1 MSRKKSDD
9 EVYAIWEKFMN
20 GDENIKGL
28 RKEIILSWK
37 RSRDAGVDPYEKGEL
52 VDERTLINLRNSNQ
66 HLLEIVSPF
75 IELIVN
81 FTKNTGFVVSFAN
94 KDGYIIEL
102 NGDCHA
108 IEQGKNNNFVLG
120 VNRSEKKVGTNAISL
135 ALTEGKP
142 FQILGPEHF
151 KKSHHDWTCS
161 SAPIHD
167 THGQIIGVLNL
178 SGHCSLLHKHTLGM
192 VISIVQAIE
201 REFHI
206 REKNAILRLAN
217 ERLKAV
223 VDSVSEGVVAL
234 DKNGVI
240 IEANMK
246 FRQMFRMN
254 KSELNGVN
262 ISEILK
268 NPTSMLDVLKTGKE
282 YFEREESLSTISG
295 ILPAMTTGRK
305 IVDDQGEVVGV
316 VGIIKEKKEVYRMV
330 NRLAGSKAMF
340 TFQDIIHQE
349 PNMEKTISIAKAVAE
364 ADTRLLLEGES
375 GTGKE
380 LFAQSI
386 HNASPRHTGPFVA
399 VNCSAIPRELI
410 ESELFGYAE
419 GAFTGA
425 KKGGKPGK
433 FELADGGTL
442 FLDEIN
448 SMPLDMQVKLLR
460 VLQQNEITRLGGEQA
475 IPINVRIISASNKSL
490 EELVQEGHF
499 RLDLFY
505 RLGVVVLKIPPLRE
519 RIKDIPLLFLHLL
532 QKITKST
539 GKTVEYSMEELIP
552 ILCAY
557 DWPGNVRELEN
568 YIERAV
574 ILAHNGIITPE
585 HFPEKMTLTTRTET
599 VKNNFLAIKERET
612 IEKVL
617 EIFSGNISKAA
628 KSLGISRNTLY
639 TKIKTYGL
647 KVV

>member
-1 MSRKKSDD
+1 MSRKKSSD

-20 GDENIKGL
+20 GDKNVKGL
-28 RKEIILSWK
+28 RKEILLSWK
-37 RSRDAGVDPYEKGEL
+37 RSREAGVDPYEKGEL
-52 VDERTLINLRNSNQ
+52 ADEHTLMSLRNSNQ
-66 HLLEIVSPF
+66 HLLEVVSPF
-75 IELIVN
+75 MDLMVN
-81 FTKNTGFVVSFAN
+81 FTRNTGFVVSLTD
-94 KDGYIIEL
+94 KDGFIIAL

-120 VNRSEKKVGTNAISL
+120 VNRLEKKAGTNAISL

-151 KKSHHDWTCS
+151 KKTHHDWTCS

-192 VISIVQAIE
+192 VISMVQAIE
-201 REFHI
+201 REFRI
-206 REKNAILRLAN
+206 REKNAILKLAN

-234 DKNGVI
+234 DKQGVI
-240 IEANMK
+240 IEANAK
-246 FRQMFRMN
+246 FRQMFRVN
-254 KSELNGVN
+254 QADLSGVT

-268 NPTSMLDVLKTGKE
+268 NPASMLAVLKTGKE
-282 YFEREESLSTISG
+282 YFEREESLSTLAG
-295 ILPAMTTGRK
+295 TLPAMTTGRK
-305 IVDDQGEVVGV
+305 IVDDHGEVVGV

-330 NRLAGSKAMF
+330 NRLAGSKAIF

-349 PNMEKTISIAKAVAE
+349 PQMEKTISIAKAVAE

-410 ESELFGYAE
+410 ESELFGYVE

-448 SMPLDMQVKLLR
+448 SMPLDLQVKLLR

-475 IPINVRIISASNKSL
+475 IPVNVRIIAASNKPL

-532 QKITKST
+532 QKITQST

-585 HFPEKMTLTTRTET
+585 HFPEKMILTNHSEA
-599 VKNNFLAIKERET
+599 VKKNFLAMKERET

-617 EIFSGNISKAA
+617 EIFNGNISKAA
-628 KSLGISRNTLY
+628 KSLGISRSTLY

-647 KVV
+647 RGE